1 MPRKKKEE
9 PEIYR
14 APFGST
20 TIPSYPEIDLS
31 PYTIET
37 TALGDSQRRFVT
49 TTYPGTSITTYT
61 GSYGDSRTIY
71 YPSVSHPSVS
81 YPSIASFG
89 ETSMSGPISYEDLMR
104 KMGGE
109 EETKVELSAEDFKN
123 EYVVCCRNTPD
134 LLSEHILT
142 TLSAAKGKLM
152 FEVAP
157 IHIKEI
163 TCKMTPE
170 VKKNIINAS
179 KRLKMY
185 GKKSP
190 IIPSFDEY
198 GNRLP
203 DQIEIG
209 DNRGIIVQI
218 VNPEEYGMLYFELTA
233 IKIPDMYYNPTWS
246 GVDWAPDAG
255 IF

>member
-1 MPRKKKEE
+1 MAKRKKETYKAPPTFLKGTHIFKE
-9 PEIYR
+9 PE
-14 APFGST
+14 PFT
-20 TIPSYPEIDLS
+20 TEP
-31 PYTIET
+31 TFIET
-37 TALGDSQRRFVT
+37 TSLGDSFKRYIQT
-49 TTYPGTSITTYT
+49 NPSITYT
-61 GSYGDSRTIY
+61 SSYGDSKTIY
-71 YPSVSHPSVS
+71 YPAVSHPSVS

-104 KMGGE
+104 KIGGE

-123 EYVVCCRNTPD
+123 EYVVCCKNTPD
-134 LLSEHILT
+134 LLSDHILT

-170 VKKNIINAS
+170 VRQNIVNAS

-190 IIPSFDEY
+190 IVPSFDEY

-209 DNRGIIVQI
+209 DNRGIIIQI
-218 VNPEEYGMLYFELTA
+218 VDPEEYGMLYFELTA
-233 IKIPDMYYNPTWS
+233 IKIPDTYYNPTWS
-246 GVDWAPDAG
+246 GVDGSLP
-255 IF
+255 F

>member
-9 PEIYR
+9 PEIYH

-20 TIPSYPEIDLS
+20 IIPPYPEIDLS

-37 TALGDSQRRFVT
+37 TTLGDSQRRFIT
-49 TTYPGTSITTYT
+49 TTHPGTSITYT
-61 GSYGDSRTIY
+61 GSYGDSKTIY
-71 YPSVSHPSVS
+71 YPAVS

-104 KMGGE
+104 KMGRE

-123 EYVVCCRNTPD
+123 EYVVCCKNTPD
-134 LLSEHILT
+134 LLSDHILT

-152 FEVAP
+152 FGVAP

-170 VKKNIINAS
+170 VRQNIVNAS

-190 IIPSFDEY
+190 IVPSFDEY

-218 VNPEEYGMLYFELTA
+218 VDPEEYGMLYFELTA
-233 IKIPDMYYNPTWS
+233 IKIPDTYYNPTWS
-246 GVDWAPDAG
+246 GVDWTVDGSLP
-255 IF
+255 F